1 MAEVKSGK
9 KRSGF
14 RPKKRLGQHFLRD
27 RNVIQKIIDLSGFRP
42 SDRILEIGSGL
53 GALTIPLSECV
64 REIIA
69 VEKDE
74 VVGGLVANRLA
85 EDEFEIRHIAVCT
98 DYQGHSVGRMLI
110 QELIREVGKGSTILI
125 RTYARNTSMGF
136 FSRLGFVPEGDL
148 LEHEDFI
155 KHGIKFQQMCLKCL

>member
-1 MAEVKSGK
+1 MTVGCGNVKIKAVESDVEK
-9 KRSGF
+9 SELDQLLWSVLWMPLNLPRNARHSF
-14 RPKKRLGQHFLRD
+14 RLG
-27 RNVIQKIIDLSGFRP
+27 KP
-42 SDRILEIGSGL
+42 EI
-53 GALTIPLSECV
+53 
-64 REIIA
+64 EIIA

-148 LEHEDFI
+148 LEHKDFI
-155 KHGIKFQQMCLKCL
+155 KHGIKFQQMCLKC